1 MSSSEFSITWIKPV
15 PEISAGLTTRGA
27 VLHSWISLPERTAQ
41 PIPTTSVHLT
51 GGWWM
56 RLAHEVEMSGN
67 DFGMTG
73 FTWLNGQMEMA

>member
-1 MSSSEFSITWIKPV
+1 
-15 PEISAGLTTRGA
+15 
-27 VLHSWISLPERTAQ
+27 
-41 PIPTTSVHLT
+41 
-51 GGWWM
+51 M